1 MIMYVDKQ
9 CSLDPSNAVYAM
21 HTISVKEIVDERV
34 LTIVIWYL
42 QYTLKAI
49 RTITHRLCVL
59 GDDSID
65 DDEHDDSIDDD
76 DDHDD
81 SIDDDEHDDSID
93 DDELDDSID
102 DDDDHDDSI
111 DDDNDDYDD
120 FVN

>member
-1 MIMYVDKQ
+1 
-9 CSLDPSNAVYAM
+9 M
-21 HTISVKEIVDERV
+21 HTIPVKEIVDERV

-59 GDDSID
+59 GDDVFD
-65 DDEHDDSIDDD
+65 DDEHDDR
-76 DDHDD
+76 
-81 SIDDDEHDDSID
+81 IDDDEHDDSID
-93 DDELDDSID
+93 DDE
-102 DDDDHDDSI
+102 HDDRI